1 LSTSKT
7 WIRQPI
13 ITVLGHVDHGK
24 TTLLDKIRG
33 TAVARKEPGEITQ
46 HIGASIVPA
55 SVLEKLA
62 EPLRKFFPKLKIEIP
77 GLLFI
82 DTPGHE
88 LFASLRRRGGS
99 VADMAI
105 LVIDI
110 IEGVKPQ
117 TREAINLLKER
128 KVPFV
133 VAANKIDRIEGWKPN
148 PDAPF
153 LESIQKQSP
162 KTIEKLEERIYSLIG
177 QLYEFGFESERFD
190 RVKDFRRT
198 VAIVPVSAKQV
209 REYQNS

>member
-1 LSTSKT
+1 MVTAAEAR
-7 WIRQPI
+7 IRQPI

-55 SVLEKLA
+55 SVLEKLS
-62 EPLRKFFPKLKIEIP
+62 EPLKKLFPKLRIEIP

-110 IEGVKPQ
+110 MEGIKPQ
-117 TREAINLLKER
+117 TREALLLLKER
-128 KVPFV
+128 KVPFI
-133 VAANKIDRIEGWKPN
+133 VAANKIDRIEGWISH
-148 PDAPF
+148 PDSSF
-153 LESIQKQSP
+153 LESIKKQSP
-162 KTIEKLEERIYSLIG
+162 RTINKLEERIY
-177 QLYEFGFESERFD
+177 
-190 RVKDFRRT
+190 
-198 VAIVPVSAKQV
+198 
-209 REYQNS
+209 